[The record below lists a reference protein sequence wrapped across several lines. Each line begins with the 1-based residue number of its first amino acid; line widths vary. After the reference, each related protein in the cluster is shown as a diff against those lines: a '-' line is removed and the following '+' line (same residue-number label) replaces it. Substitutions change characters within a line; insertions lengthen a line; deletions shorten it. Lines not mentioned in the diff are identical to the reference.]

1 MVIIEDM
8 PELPEAECVR
18 RTLEPDLLG
27 RKVHGV
33 DISLAKIARP
43 SPHAFTRGLTGR
55 TIAETGRHGKMIIL
69 HLDDG
74 SFWTIH
80 LGMTGQVI
88 MARQRPDAKH
98 IHVTV
103 GFTDKGP
110 SLHYRDIRQFGHLDW
125 SPDRESLMKGPLANF
140 GTDALL
146 IGKDEFVEKLK
157 NRTAPI
163 KSLILDQ
170 RILAGVGNIY
180 ADESLHKAG
189 INPHARPSDLAEN
202 HLARLHGEIVDTLRD
217 AIEKGGSSVRNF
229 VDARGRAGT
238 FQHEHRVYQR
248 KGLPCPHCG
257 ETVEKC
263 VLGGRSTHFC
273 PNCQPE

>member
-1 MVIIEDM
+1 MVIIRNM

-27 RKVHGV
+27 RKVHRV
-33 DISLAKIARP
+33 TVRLDKLARP
-43 SPHAFTRGLTGR
+43 TPLVFRRGLAGR
-55 TIAETGRHGKMIIL
+55 TITGTSRHGKMIIL

-88 MARQRPDAKH
+88 MDRQKPEASHVH
-98 IHVTV
+98 ISV
-103 GFTDKGP
+103 GFADGGP

-125 SPDRESLMKGPLANF
+125 SQDRESLMKGPLANF
-140 GTDALL
+140 GPDALL
-146 IGKDEFVEKLK
+146 IGRDEFVAKLK
-157 NRTAPI
+157 NRTAPV
-163 KSLILDQ
+163 KALILDQ

-189 INPHARPSDLAEN
+189 INPMAKPRDLADN
-202 HLARLHGEIVDTLRD
+202 HLARLHGEIQDTLKE

-229 VDARGRAGT
+229 VDAKGRAGT
-238 FQHEHRVYQR
+238 FQHEHQVYQR
-248 KGLPCPHCG
+248 TGLPCPHCG
-257 ETVEKC
+257 ETVQKC
-263 VLGGRSTHFC
+263 VVGGRSTHFC
-273 PNCQPE
+273 PHCQP

>member
-1 MVIIEDM
+1 MVIIKNM

-33 DISLAKIARP
+33 TVRLDKLARP
-43 SPHAFTRGLTGR
+43 EPKVFRRGLMGR
-55 TIAETGRHGKMIIL
+55 TITQTSRHGKMIIL

-88 MARQRPDAKH
+88 MAPKKPDAGHVH
-98 IHVTV
+98 ITV
-103 GFTDKGP
+103 SFADGGP

-125 SPDRESLMKGPLANF
+125 SRDRETLLNVPLKNF
-140 GTDALL
+140 GPDALL
-146 IGKDEFVEKLK
+146 ISQDEFVQKLK

-163 KSLILDQ
+163 KTLILDQ

-189 INPHARPSDLAEN
+189 INPLAKPKDLAEN
-202 HLARLHGEIVDTLRD
+202 HLARLHTEIQYILKD

-229 VDARGRAGT
+229 VDAKGRAGT

-257 ETVEKC
+257 ETVQKC
-263 VLGGRSTHFC
+263 MLGGRSTHFC
-273 PNCQPE
+273 PNCQP